1 MVGKIPHCGQCS
13 FLLLQCFES
22 TAVNFVWL
30 EDFRTLAATGNFSR
44 AAEERNTTQPAF
56 SRRIRALEEWLGADL
71 FDRSTQPAR
80 LTEVGEWFRGVA
92 DELLARVARVQ
103 GEARIVSEA
112 ASVTLRIAATH
123 ALSFTFLP
131 RWLRSLEST
140 TTLGPVQLVSDVLQ
154 RCEALMLQS
163 KIQFVLT
170 HAHPQAKGALDVEP
184 YLSAQVGQDQLIPV
198 SSPNKQG
205 KPQHRVAGRPVTE
218 VPVLQYTA
226 ESGLGR
232 IVRAV
237 VGRRLQSAPT
247 RLAFTA
253 HLATVLRTMA
263 LDGRGIAWLPKTLV
277 EEDIAAG
284 RLVAAA
290 GSDWNVPLEIRLY
303 RDRRPAGSAA
313 EAFWQTAAPDAE
325 P

>member
-1 MVGKIPHCGQCS
+1 
-13 FLLLQCFES
+13 
-22 TAVNFVWL
+22 
-30 EDFRTLAATGNFSR
+30 
-44 AAEERNTTQPAF
+44 
-56 SRRIRALEEWLGADL
+56 
-71 FDRSTQPAR
+71 
-80 LTEVGEWFRGVA
+80 
-92 DELLARVARVQ
+92 
-103 GEARIVSEA
+103 
-112 ASVTLRIAATH
+112 
-123 ALSFTFLP
+123 
-131 RWLRSLEST
+131 
-140 TTLGPVQLVSDVLQ
+140 
-154 RCEALMLQS
+154 MLQS

-263 LDGRGIAWLPKTLV
+263 LDGRGIAWLPKTLL
-277 EEDIAAG
+277 EEDIA
-284 RLVAAA
+284 
-290 GSDWNVPLEIRLY
+290 S
-303 RDRRPAGSAA
+303 
-313 EAFWQTAAPDAE
+313 
-325 P
+325 